1 MKKIVIGID
10 ISKEK
15 IDATAIDVRDSQL
28 GVVKLDYQVY
38 ENRPMG
44 YRRMLVWARHLI
56 KGIGLEDVLFCCE
69 TTGGYDRCLCDYVY
83 AKGLDIWRE
92 GALQIKRSMGVRKGK
107 DDKADSL
114 MIAEYAMRHIDK
126 AVIYETPDGAVR
138 ELKALFL
145 YRHKLVQER
154 TEKKVRASELKATA
168 AMSDSMRFIMRDAMK
183 SVRALDKSIRDCEK
197 QILALIASNEEFRR
211 NYGHIVSIP
220 GISIVNATAFITYSN
235 NFKDITTAN
244 KMASYWG
251 CASFRLQSGISVD
264 KKAYV
269 KCYSSSL
276 LKATLTQAAECA
288 IKEHGIYRNYYLR
301 LKKEGKPYGVIVNN
315 VRNKLIHLA
324 FSLVTNDKDYEE
336 NHELLREKRK
346 REQRIHDKLEIINQ
360 K

>member
-69 TTGGYDRCLCDYVY
+69 TTGGYDRCLCDYIY
-83 AKGLDIWRE
+83 AKDLDIWRE
-92 GALQIKRSMGVRKGK
+92 SALQIKRSMGVRKGK

-126 AVIYETPDGAVR
+126 AVIYETPDEKVR

-145 YRHKLVQER
+145 YRHSLVQER
-154 TEKKVRASELKATA
+154 TKKKVRASELKATA
-168 AMSDSMRFIMRDAMK
+168 AKSSSMRFIVRDAMK
-183 SVRALDKSIRDCEK
+183 GVRSLDKSIRDCEK
-197 QILALIASNEEFRR
+197 QILAIIDGDESLKR
-211 NYGHIVSIP
+211 NYGHIESIP
-220 GISIVNATAFITYSN
+220 GISIVNATAFIAYSD
-235 NFKDITTAN
+235 NFRSITTAN
-244 KMASYWG
+244 KAASYWG
-251 CASFRLQSGISVD
+251 CASFRERSGTSID

-269 KCYSSSL
+269 KCYSGSL
-276 LKATLTQAAECA
+276 LKATLTQAAECT
-288 IKEHGIYRNYYLR
+288 IKEHGIYREYYLR
-301 LKKEGKPYGVIVNN
+301 LKAEGKPYGIIVNN
-315 VRNKLIHLA
+315 VRNKLIHLV
-324 FSLVTNDKDYEE
+324 FSLVTNDMDYEK
-336 NHELLREKRK
+336 NHQFLRTPQKEGK
-346 REQRIHDKLEIINQ
+346 DMTIN
-360 K
+360 

>member
-69 TTGGYDRCLCDYVY
+69 TTGGYDRCLCDYIY
-83 AKGLDIWRE
+83 AKSLDIWRE
-92 GALQIKRSMGVRKGK
+92 SALQIKRSMGVRKGK

-126 AVIYETPDGAVR
+126 AVIYETPDEKVR

-145 YRHKLVQER
+145 YRHSLVQER
-154 TEKKVRASELKATA
+154 TKKKVRASELKATA
-168 AMSDSMRFIMRDAMK
+168 AKSSSMRFIVRDAMK
-183 SVRALDKSIRDCEK
+183 GVRSLDKSIRDCEK
-197 QILALIASNEEFRR
+197 QILAIIDGDESLKR
-211 NYGHIVSIP
+211 NYGHIESIP
-220 GISIVNATAFITYSN
+220 GISIVNATAFIAYSD
-235 NFKDITTAN
+235 NFRSITTAN
-244 KMASYWG
+244 KAASYWG
-251 CASFRLQSGISVD
+251 CASFRERSGTSID

-269 KCYSSSL
+269 KCYSGSL
-276 LKATLTQAAECA
+276 LKATLTQAAECT
-288 IKEHGIYRNYYLR
+288 IKEHGIYREYYLR
-301 LKKEGKPYGVIVNN
+301 LKAEGKPYGIIVNN
-315 VRNKLIHLA
+315 VRNKLIHLV
-324 FSLVTNDKDYEE
+324 FSLVTNGMDYEK
-336 NHELLREKRK
+336 NHQFLRTPQKEGK
-346 REQRIHDKLEIINQ
+346 DMTIN
-360 K
+360 